1 MIHFDGGSR
10 GNPGP
15 ASAGVVIQDA
25 DTGKPVHEA
34 GYFLGKHTN
43 NVAEYQ
49 GLIHSLEQAGKLK
62 ASSLDIYSDSELLVR
77 QINREYR
84 VKSPDLKPLY
94 EKAVKLLGGFKSW
107 KVSHVRRDKNA
118 RADELA
124 NLAMDHKADV
134 TGDTPPHP
142 DFPDSP
148 ASASKSQAS
157 PANPQA
163 SSIAWSAKLSGRN
176 GKCLAGCS
184 ANNEYT
190 FGPTTPEGFCIHATA
205 AMLADGP
212 LQWDKKKII
221 GKARCAACGLDVK
234 LHVIHRG

>member
-1 MIHFDGGSR
+1 MNLTIHFDGGSR

-25 DTGKPVHEA
+25 DTANPVHEA
-34 GYFLGKHTN
+34 GYFLGRCTN

-49 GLIHSLEQAGKLK
+49 GLIHSLEQAEVLGGK
-62 ASSLDIYSDSELLVR
+62 SLNIHSDSELLVR
-77 QINREYR
+77 QITGQYR

-94 EKAVKLLGGFKSW
+94 DRAIQLLRGFDKW
-107 KVSHVRRDKNA
+107 KIQHVRREKNQ

-134 TGDTPPHP
+134 TGDSPP
-142 DFPDSP
+142 
-148 ASASKSQAS
+148 AAGSKSKKAAGSDPKAS
-157 PANPQA
+157 LV
-163 SSIAWSAKLSGRN
+163 AWSAKLSGRK

-184 ANNEYT
+184 TGNEYT
-190 FGPTTPEGFCIHATA
+190 FGPTTPEGFCVHASA

-212 LQWDKKKII
+212 LQWDASKRS
-221 GKARCAACGLDVK
+221 GKAKCAACGLGIQMQ
-234 LHVIHRG
+234 VIHRG

>member
-1 MIHFDGGSR
+1 MKLVIHFDGGSR

-49 GLIHSLEQAGKLK
+49 GLLRSLEQAQKLGGTTL
-62 ASSLDIYSDSELLVR
+62 AIYSDSELLVR
-77 QINREYR
+77 QVNREYR

-107 KVSHVRRDKNA
+107 KVTHVRRDKNA

-124 NLAMDHKADV
+124 NLAMDYQADV
-134 TGDTPPHP
+134 TGDTPPAE
-142 DFPDSP
+142 SS
-148 ASASKSQAS
+148 SAQE
-157 PANPQA
+157 PQTA
-163 SSIAWSAKLSGRN
+163 PIAWSAKLSGRN

-184 ANNEYT
+184 TNNEYT

-212 LQWDKKKII
+212 LQWYSKKIT
-221 GKARCAACGLDVK
+221 GKTRCAACGLDVK
-234 LHVIHRG
+234 LHIIHRG